1 MSQPPLTHHEILT
14 IVAPFTRSGRQLD
27 LGASD
32 RAARCLRFKPRQ
44 RPAATD
50 AGTAPD
56 AGSDAA
62 SEFNEV
68 LRLENPDPDR
78 YRLTRA
84 LTHPTGLVAQLEAE
98 GPDPAALLAAID
110 AVPAERAFLT
120 GPGYSIAQSHRLA
133 PEALRMPPLTP
144 APDPCSQLILSGAE
158 VLLGDLRLVLAEPTR
173 LAVRVGFDLRAAAGG
188 DFPIPDDLLAVL
200 GRDWSPLRHDADTWK
215 GSLRLH
221 GKEPLRS
228 RRAEDALTRG
238 AVHLAATFAE
248 PPVRFHERRLAARWV
263 VVLRRATPLL
273 GCFGLIGAAAA
284 VPRLHLAE
292 NSGLRMLIFNAPPI
306 LMMLFFCLRELPRI
320 EVPPLPRRSRSAEWR
335 PLSPAN

>member
-14 IVAPFTRSGRQLD
+14 IVAPFTRSGRQVD

-44 RPAATD
+44 R
-50 AGTAPD
+50 
-56 AGSDAA
+56 SDAA
-62 SEFNEV
+62 GEFSEA

-78 YRLTRA
+78 YRLTRT
-84 LTHPTGLVAQLEAE
+84 LTHPTGQIAHLEAE
-98 GPDPAALLAAID
+98 GADPAALLAAID

-120 GPGYSIAQSHRLA
+120 GPGYTIAQSHRLA
-133 PEALRMPPLTP
+133 AEALRTPLRTP
-144 APDPCSQLILSGAE
+144 ASDPCSLLILTGAE
-158 VLLGDLRLVLAEPTR
+158 VLLGDWKLVLAEPTR

-188 DFPIPDDLLAVL
+188 DFAIPDDLLAVL
-200 GRDWSPLRHDADTWK
+200 GRDWSPLRHDADSWQ

-238 AVHLAATFAE
+238 AVHLATTFAE
-248 PPVRFHERRLAARWV
+248 PPVRFHERRVAARWV

-273 GCFGLIGAAAA
+273 ACFGLIGAAAA

-320 EVPPLPRRSRSAEWR
+320 ELPPLPRRSRSAQWR
-335 PLSPAN
+335 PYSAAN